1 MGAYQQISKM
11 YRNGIKAKAAELGYS
26 DANICVLDGDID
38 LLKQQHPSCFAN
50 LQSCVHNKDAR
61 SLIEYARDL
70 VASWIFED
78 TLVQML
84 NSAGLK
90 TTLSGTD
97 QNREILSTTKVSSC
111 SDCLI
116 SNESTSRHLE
126 IMSDYTGW
134 WERTGHME
142 LRDAKFTKL
151 VREKALFLGV
161 CTVSCKYVLLDF
173 SQPVEASYIA
183 SHRPYGGKPAY
194 SIKIEEAALS
204 KFLIPSLVERLKF
217 SLSIA

>member
-1 MGAYQQISKM
+1 M

-26 DANICVLDGDID
+26 NANLCVLDGNIEI
-38 LLKQQHPSCFAN
+38 LKQQHPSCFAN
-50 LQSCVHNKDAR
+50 LQSCVHNKDSR

-78 TLVQML
+78 TIVQML
-84 NSAGLK
+84 NSAGL
-90 TTLSGTD
+90 TTSLSGTD
-97 QNREILSTTKVSSC
+97 QNREILATTKVSSC

-116 SNESTSRHLE
+116 SNESKSRHLE

-134 WERTGHME
+134 WEKTGHME
-142 LRDAKFTKL
+142 LRDAKYTKL

-161 CTVSCKYVLLDF
+161 CTVSCKYVLFDF
-173 SQPVEASYIA
+173 AKPVKASYIA

-194 SIKIEEAALS
+194 SINIEEAALR
-204 KFLIPSLVERLKF
+204 KFLIPPLVERLKS
-217 SLSIA
+217 SLSDA